1 MIEEKNNEISL
12 LKKDLSQAK
21 TYIEQ
26 QKVINCKS
34 FLKKIKKKKKKIQH
48 IIKNYKY
55 NDINSINKQKLYN
68 I

>member
-12 LKKDLSQAK
+12 LKKDLYKAK

-34 FLKKIKKKKKKIQH
+34 FLKKIKKKKKK
-48 IIKNYKY
+48 
-55 NDINSINKQKLYN
+55 
-68 I
+68 

>member
-34 FLKKIKKKKKKIQH
+34 FLKKIKKKKKK
-48 IIKNYKY
+48 KKKKY
-55 NDINSINKQKLYN
+55 NI
-68 I
+68 